1 VQIEIDGHEY
11 SDAASLNLDP
21 DGENDEDADAD
32 ANFEHLEP
40 AKMAAIA
47 EEDEEEKG
55 VQNELMTKSN
65 VDLGAIIDSSQD
77 ARLQTRNEESTFKKH
92 KTSPKQSIRNPQS
105 MTSESSDQKSKNKI
119 TANSE
124 GISDQL
130 FQHMMFSNIVKPQR
144 KSAAGAQILYEG
156 KSEPNERQTLKAP
169 IGRADSEVITQAKLG
184 SMPNQ
189 TMMKDSIMHSEM
201 QMGDEDDGEFPMR
214 QEPETSEYINLNAVA
229 LEKETIW
236 IPKAIGFI
244 SVNPFYD
251 FLGMILVDL
260 YYTIFWDISEKT
272 EESMGAIALQQQKQN
287 FLIEQHIKQ
296 VVDGMCP
303 LYEGIQIQYN
313 LKSELLKHILG
324 PDVELTIP
332 AINRLPFSNTRFFER
347 TFQLLKIEEVIAVY
361 TAILSEEKTILIVAA
376 HKFDLLA
383 IF

>member
-1 VQIEIDGHEY
+1 MAFVAGGDNVYVQYLVFYENLETQIYQAYKQSREVQIEIDGHEY

-40 AKMAAIA
+40 AKMTAIA

-55 VQNELMTKSN
+55 LQNELMTNKD
-65 VDLGAIIDSSQD
+65 VDLGAVIDSSQD
-77 ARLQTRNEESTFKKH
+77 ARLQTGNEESIFRKH
-92 KTSPKQSIRNPQS
+92 KTSPKQSLGNPQS
-105 MTSESSDQKSKNKI
+105 MAGESSDQKSKNKI

-144 KSAAGAQILYEG
+144 KSAAGAQMLYEG
-156 KSEPNERQTLKAP
+156 KSDPNERQTLKTP
-169 IGRADSEVITQAKLG
+169 IVRADSEVLTQAKLG

-189 TMMKDSIMHSEM
+189 TMMKDSLMHHSDM
-201 QMGDEDDGEFPMR
+201 QMGDEDDGEFPLR
-214 QEPETSEYINLNAVA
+214 QEPEASEYVNLSGAGI
-229 LEKETIW
+229 EKETIW

-251 FLGMILVDL
+251 FLSMILVDL
-260 YYTIFWDISEKT
+260 YFTIFWDISEK
-272 EESMGAIALQQQKQN
+272 SPDSGLGPVALQQQKQN

-303 LYEGIQIQYN
+303 LYEGI
-313 LKSELLKHILG
+313 
-324 PDVELTIP
+324 
-332 AINRLPFSNTRFFER
+332 
-347 TFQLLKIEEVIAVY
+347 
-361 TAILSEEKTILIVAA
+361 
-376 HKFDLLA
+376 
-383 IF
+383 